1 MERTFVLV
9 KPDAVK
15 RGLVGE
21 VVARFERRGFE
32 IKAMKMFSVD
42 RPLAEEHYAE
52 HREKDFFGE
61 LVDSITSGS
70 VVAFVLEGPNAIAV
84 VRRMMGATKPID
96 ADPGTIRGDLGLE
109 IVANVV
115 HGSDGAAS
123 AEREIKLYFGEE
135 LL

>member
-61 LVDSITSGS
+61 LVD
-70 VVAFVLEGPNAIAV
+70 
-84 VRRMMGATKPID
+84 
-96 ADPGTIRGDLGLE
+96 
-109 IVANVV
+109 
-115 HGSDGAAS
+115 
-123 AEREIKLYFGEE
+123 
-135 LL
+135 